1 MSIKSLRLKH
11 LDIIAPDSE
20 NTILKNDLMEDLET
34 KYKKIILLF
43 DNDEAGLESMKKYKE
58 KYPFVQMA
66 VLPMSK
72 DISDSIKDFG
82 AKEVRNRL
90 VPILDKKL
98 NNG

>member
-1 MSIKSLRLKH
+1 
-11 LDIIAPDSE
+11 
-20 NTILKNDLMEDLET
+20 
-34 KYKKIILLF
+34 
-43 DNDEAGLESMKKYKE
+43 
-58 KYPFVQMA
+58 
-66 VLPMSK
+66 MSK

>member
-1 MSIKSLRLKH
+1 MEE
-11 LDIIAPDSE
+11 LDQ
-20 NTILKNDLMEDLET
+20 
-34 KYKKIILLF
+34 KYKKIIILF
-43 DNDEAGLESMKKYKE
+43 DNDDAGITSMRKYKE
-58 KYPFVQMA
+58 QYPCVELA

-98 NNG
+98 V